1 MPKISDS
8 LFLFRLAV
16 PYFLRKT
23 NHITPVVPAIATA
36 APPIAIPA
44 TAPVDMPP
52 LELLFPDV
60 CDAVAA
66 ALVPVLFT
74 ALVVLDVFEAFA
86 PAVCNAPAA
95 VVLATFAPGIADGWS
110 VPQVLAHCD
119 ISPGLAVVQS
129 MKVCWQMK

>member
-1 MPKISDS
+1 MPNTSDS
-8 LFLFRLAV
+8 LFRFPF
-16 PYFLRKT
+16 PYFRRKT
-23 NHITPVVPAIATA
+23 NHITAVVPAIATA

-44 TAPVDMPP
+44 TAPVDTPP

-66 ALVPVLFT
+66 ALAPVPLT

-95 VVLATFAPGIADGWS
+95 VVLATFAPGIAEGGS
-110 VPQVLAHCD
+110 VPQVLAHSD
-119 ISPGLAVVQS
+119 ILPGLAVVQS